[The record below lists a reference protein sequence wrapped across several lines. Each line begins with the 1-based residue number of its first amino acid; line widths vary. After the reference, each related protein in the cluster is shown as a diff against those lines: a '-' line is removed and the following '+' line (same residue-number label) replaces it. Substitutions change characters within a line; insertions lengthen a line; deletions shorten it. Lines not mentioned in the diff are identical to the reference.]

1 MNGLFECEGGG
12 GGGRV
17 DIHVVKLAHFSL
29 YVHVYTCTCFPA
41 WLRGVIRCVV
51 IIFAGFMSTVG
62 IVLTL

>member
-1 MNGLFECEGGG
+1 MVCLSVRGGG

-29 YVHVYTCTCFPA
+29 YVYTCTCFPA

-62 IVLTL
+62 IVLPL